1 MSIPK
6 ISIIVP
12 LYNEE
17 QVFEEL
23 EKRLINLANKKDFEF
38 EFILV
43 DDGSADSTPALMEQ
57 LSLSDNRF
65 KSVFLSHNF
74 GHQIAVSAGMA
85 NVSNPDAIMIID
97 GDLQDP
103 PELVADFYNQIK
115 AGYDV
120 VYAIRKKRKENW
132 IKKISYWMFYRI
144 LNSISTINIPLDSGD
159 FCMISKRVNDEIAL
173 MPERSRFIR
182 GMRTWVGFRQIGIE
196 YERNAR
202 YAGEAKYGFKMLFK
216 LAYDGIF
223 NFSEVPLRL
232 ITKLGFVVVTL
243 SMFYIFFVLIMMIIG
258 KNIPQGFLS
267 TIIAISLF
275 SGVQL
280 ICLGVI
286 GEYLSRI
293 YEQVKG
299 RPLYIIKKI
308 VDKEKN

>member
-1 MSIPK
+1 MIPK
-6 ISIIVP
+6 ISIIIP

-23 EKRLINLANKKDFEF
+23 EKRLSNLVNKHDIEF

-43 DDGSADSTPALMEQ
+43 DDGSVDNTPALMEK
-57 LSLSDNRF
+57 LSLSDNKF
-65 KSVFLSHNF
+65 KSVFLSRNF

-85 NVSNPDAIMIID
+85 YVSNSDAIMIID

-103 PELVADFYNQIK
+103 PELVADFYDQIK

-144 LNSISTINIPLDSGD
+144 LNAISSINIPLDSGD

-243 SMFYIFFVLIMMIIG
+243 SLFYIFFVLIMMMIG

>member
-1 MSIPK
+1 MIPK
-6 ISIIVP
+6 IAIIIP

-23 EKRLINLANKKDFEF
+23 EKRLTNLSKNHDFEF

-43 DDGSADSTPALMEQ
+43 DDGSADSTPALMEK

-65 KSVFLSHNF
+65 KSVFLSRNF

-103 PELVADFYNQIK
+103 PELVADFYDQIK

-144 LNSISTINIPLDSGD
+144 LNAISSINIPLDSGD

-243 SMFYIFFVLIMMIIG
+243 SLFYIFFVLIMMMIG

>member
-1 MSIPK
+1 MIPK
-6 ISIIVP
+6 ISIIIP

-23 EKRLINLANKKDFEF
+23 EKRLSNLVNKHDIEF

-43 DDGSADSTPALMEQ
+43 DDGSVDNTPALMEK
-57 LSLSDNRF
+57 LSLSDNKF
-65 KSVFLSHNF
+65 KSVFLSRNF

-85 NVSNPDAIMIID
+85 YVSNSDAIMIID

-103 PELVADFYNQIK
+103 PELVADFYDQIK

-144 LNSISTINIPLDSGD
+144 LNAISTINIPLDSGD

-243 SMFYIFFVLIMMIIG
+243 SMFYIFFVLLMMIIG
-258 KNIPQGFLS
+258 KNLPQGFLS

>member
-23 EKRLINLANKKDFEF
+23 EKRLTNLSKNHDFEF

-65 KSVFLSHNF
+65 KSVFLSRNF